1 MHVLVV
7 DQSQTMRRIIINTLR
22 QMGYHNCHEA
32 GTGVEAI
39 RSLVAL
45 PIGLVVLQRHLPD
58 MSGVDLA
65 RALRSKEATRDV
77 GILMVTKNESKEEI
91 VAARLIGVAEWV
103 VTPLNPNVL
112 KTKITA
118 AMRNLGR
125 TDDPAPQQVAL
136 A

>member
-65 RALRSKEATRDV
+65 RALRSKEATRSV